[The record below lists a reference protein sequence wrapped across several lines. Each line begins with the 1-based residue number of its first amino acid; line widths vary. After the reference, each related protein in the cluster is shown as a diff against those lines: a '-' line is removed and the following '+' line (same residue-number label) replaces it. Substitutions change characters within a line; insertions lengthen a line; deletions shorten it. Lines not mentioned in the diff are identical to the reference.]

1 MEQFVGMSKT
11 GSIKEA
17 AEGLKNPQFLMLF
30 DSSKERFKESVSQL
44 EEMFPG
50 VPSIGCVGQFYGKT
64 QVLENGVM
72 VVGFSGGIR
81 AAADV
86 FTDVSTMP
94 VKCIRKFQQNVTNI
108 SASADN
114 TVLIDF
120 CSGNDE
126 CVLATMESVL
136 KSKKI
141 QLTGGTAW
149 KGLVCC
155 NGQVYED
162 ACAYALVKNESGR
175 VKVYKENIYLRKD
188 AVKHIV
194 TKSEPRT
201 YTIQE
206 IDGRRAE
213 DVYTKELGIS
223 PENITEQT
231 MVNPLGR
238 VIGDET
244 YIISIKERTGN
255 GSFSCYRK
263 VNPKDN
269 ICFLQAGDH
278 KQILQETI
286 ESIHKDFS
294 KISGVFSVNCLF
306 RYLYFQQKGFVNEYL
321 EEMGKLGSHA
331 GLVGLGEH
339 YNGQHTN
346 QTMSA
351 VVFE

>member
-1 MEQFVGMSKT
+1 MQ
-11 GSIKEA
+11 
-17 AEGLKNPQFLMLF
+17 
-30 DSSKERFKESVSQL
+30 RH
-44 EEMFPG
+44 
-50 VPSIGCVGQFYGKT
+50 
-64 QVLENGVM
+64 
-72 VVGFSGGIR
+72 
-81 AAADV
+81 
-86 FTDVSTMP
+86 
-94 VKCIRKFQQNVTNI
+94 
-108 SASADN
+108 
-114 TVLIDF
+114 
-120 CSGNDE
+120 DE

-149 KGLVCC
+149 EGLVCC

-162 ACAYALVKNESGR
+162 VCAYALVKNESGR

-194 TKSEPRT
+194 TRSEPRT

-269 ICFLQAGDH
+269 ICFYRREITSRFYRKPL
-278 KQILQETI
+278 KVST
-286 ESIHKDFS
+286 
-294 KISGVFSVNCLF
+294 KIFQRF
-306 RYLYFQQKGFVNEYL
+306 RAYFR
-321 EEMGKLGSHA
+321 
-331 GLVGLGEH
+331 
-339 YNGQHTN
+339 
-346 QTMSA
+346 
-351 VVFE
+351 